1 MARSRSSFTGY
12 DTSLDVSLV
21 SSGPPGSGSKWLIQ
35 ITTHGFP
42 GAKII
47 TLIKA
52 DDQQTVALDTI
63 MEEFVNS
70 SSTEEK
76 LESQTSLNLLLKGLD
91 RTSTKTHNPRLKLTG
106 DGL

>member
-21 SSGPPGSGSKWLIQ
+21 SSGPPGSGSKCLIS
-35 ITTHGFP
+35 ITTHVFP

-76 LESQTSLNLLLKGLD
+76 LEVADVLEFIAKGIRSNID
-91 RTSTKTHNPRLKLTG
+91 KNS
-106 DGL
+106 